1 MTTTGYRHGI
11 NTSEQA
17 TSILPART
25 VDSAVVFAVG
35 TAAVHTLAEDKAR
48 PVNVPQLFYSYDE
61 AVQARLA
68 AENLIHNGFIQKW
81 KEWNEKEKEDPE
93 WGKEHPLVFDVKKE
107 DGEIRVS
114 V

>member
-1 MTTTGYRHGI
+1 MATTGYRHGI
-11 NTSEQA
+11 YTSEQA

-61 AVQARLA
+61 AVQAMGWDADHFGDYSLQ
-68 AENLIHNGFIQKW
+68 ELIYSHFAIS
-81 KEWNEKEKEDPE
+81 
-93 WGKEHPLVFDVKKE
+93 
-107 DGEIRVS
+107 VS
-114 V
+114 YTHLTLPTICSV